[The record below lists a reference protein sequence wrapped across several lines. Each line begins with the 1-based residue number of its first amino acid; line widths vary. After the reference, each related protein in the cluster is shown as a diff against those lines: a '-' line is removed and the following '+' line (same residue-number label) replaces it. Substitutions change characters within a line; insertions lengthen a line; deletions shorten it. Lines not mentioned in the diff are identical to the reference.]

1 MALNSVVLP
10 APFGPTSVVTMPAR
24 SANDTSSTAFRPPNV
39 LLMLSAWNRIS
50 PVMAHPVCGPPTP

>member
-24 SANDTSSTAFRPPNV
+24 SANDTSFTAFSPPKV
-39 LLMLSAWNRIS
+39 LLMLSA
-50 PVMAHPVCGPPTP
+50 